1 MEISMWGLI
10 GAIPFAVGVA
20 WSLGAN
26 DVANSMGTS
35 VGSQVLSLRQALLVA
50 GVLEFSGAVLFSQR
64 VATRLANLV
73 NPERYATDPQLLVI
87 GMLSVLIAT
96 TLWIQIATILG
107 NPVSSTHTVVGAT
120 AGFSVVAVG
129 IEGVNWSSLG
139 WFSLAWILTPV
150 LSGIVAVILYS
161 QLRRGLLDQKSPLEQ
176 WWEWCPWLSALAIG
190 VFGTI
195 LAPLLIQIG
204 TQIGTSIS
212 TQIPGVLPGVF
223 NGDLPPHT
231 YALLAGS
238 GVVLILTGWGL
249 RPGKTDPPQVQVE
262 RRLGGFQVLSACFVA
277 FAHGANDIG
286 NAIAP
291 LAVIGFILTH
301 GQVPDQGLVIPV
313 WMVLLGGT
321 AIVIGLGVQGQT
333 VIRTVGSTITE
344 LQPSSGF
351 CAELAT
357 ATTVLLASRAGLP
370 VSTSH
375 ALVGSVFGIGL
386 NKDQQFKGFGILG
399 SILSAWVLTFPVAA
413 GLGAGIFAGL
423 RAVLASG
430 R

>member
-1 MEISMWGLI
+1 MGVMILV
-10 GAIPFAVGVA
+10 IPFAVGVA

-35 VGSQVLSLRQALLVA
+35 VGSQVLSLRQALVMA

-73 NPERYATDPQLLVI
+73 NLDRYATDPQLLVI
-87 GMLSVLIAT
+87 GMLAVLIAT
-96 TLWIQIATILG
+96 TVWIQIATILG

-120 AGFSVVAVG
+120 AGFSLVAVG
-129 IEGVNWSSLG
+129 TEGVNWSSLG
-139 WFSLAWILTPV
+139 LLTLAWILTPV
-150 LSGIVAVILYS
+150 LSGIVAAILYS
-161 QLRRGLLDQKSPLEQ
+161 QLRRGVLNQESPWEQ

-195 LAPLLIQIG
+195 LAPLL
-204 TQIGTSIS
+204 TQISGILPAGIS
-212 TQIPGVLPGVF
+212 
-223 NGDLPPHT
+223 GDLPPHT
-231 YALLAGS
+231 YGLLAGS
-238 GVVLILTGWGL
+238 GVVVSLTGWGL
-249 RPGKTDPPQVQVE
+249 RPQDPADPPQVKVE
-262 RRLGGFQVLSACFVA
+262 ERLGGFQVLSACFVA

-291 LAVIGFILTH
+291 LAVIGFVLTN

-313 WMVLLGGT
+313 WMLILGGV
-321 AIVIGLGVQGQT
+321 AIVTGLAIQGQT

-375 ALVGSVFGIGL
+375 ALVGSVFGISL
-386 NKDQQFKGFGILG
+386 NKDQQFTGWGILG

-413 GLGAGIFAGL
+413 GVGAGIFAGL
-423 RAVLASG
+423 RVLMT
-430 R
+430 